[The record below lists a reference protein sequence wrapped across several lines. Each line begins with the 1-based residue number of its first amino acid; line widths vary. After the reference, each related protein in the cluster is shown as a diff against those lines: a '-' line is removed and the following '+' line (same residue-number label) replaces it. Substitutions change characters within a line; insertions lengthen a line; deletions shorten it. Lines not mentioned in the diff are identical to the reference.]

1 MIHTGEFAEA
11 TTALR
16 KYIQIW
22 GDSSRGAEA
31 AYLLAEAMEGDV
43 RENPKATE
51 LEIRKIADQYRAA
64 ESRGYPSDSVLRGIT
79 RVANLLRSREFYGAA
94 GDLYQNQLIAE
105 RGYWPAQIDLSRCLS
120 LEAEKDP
127 DRAEELLR
135 ASRKE
140 LDLYLSKSESR
151 DRVEALLLL
160 SELQWR
166 QGQFKEME
174 KTALLALPDVLD
186 THYLADFYLQWA
198 KAQSRMNR
206 TSEALELL
214 PIVRDLGQTPK
225 VREEATYFETELRL
239 GELDGRGEVLAEK
252 LKKEESFL
260 LPLVNLLRGKY
271 WFETGGRD
279 PLPLLKLGFEKIPN
293 EAKFSNYKP
302 DLKGLWD
309 LLVAEAE
316 DSEDQGKFDTILE
329 ILGEYHR
336 IYPNKLDYFIGTA
349 NLEAKRGEALS
360 KKAASLERV
369 DPIGAERIRRV
380 ANRLFYSAG
389 STLVYVAEHP
399 GASMELSEDA
409 QWAAANAF
417 YGGQQFAKAAEWYRE
432 HYYLRPTANRDSLFR
447 EGESLMR
454 GKLYEAQS
462 LDEPS
467 ALRAFGEYLM
477 EAGPTSPR
485 APQVVVSRGR
495 ILLEL
500 GRPQEAIE
508 VLHPLLREPQFSLDP
523 REPEWGEALLL
534 QGLAYSRIAGGAS
547 ASNMAPET
555 ARMQA
560 ARLLKEYLERFSKGL
575 DSQQKLSSG
584 ILEASFSLSRLA
596 TQEKRWAEAGQ
607 HLIDM
612 IRYSADIP
620 SSERSDQDAS
630 LRRAHFLLGDLY
642 LNQGKDREAIEAF
655 ERAARKYATSEDR
668 IWGLV
673 GRARALIRSG
683 DEGEARKAVQFAK
696 STYANNPEMFNDSMN
711 GQGKTYWPAALTALE
726 AELEEGITLHGR

>member
-1 MIHTGEFAEA
+1 MIHAGEYTEA
-11 TTALR
+11 STVLR

-22 GDSSRGAEA
+22 GGSPTGAEA
-31 AYLLAEAMEGDV
+31 EYLLAEAMEGEV
-43 RENPKATE
+43 REDPEATE
-51 LEIRKIADQYRAA
+51 LQIRKISDQYRVA
-64 ESRGYPSDSVLRGIT
+64 ESRGYSSDSVLRGIT
-79 RVANLLRSREFYGAA
+79 RTANLLRSKGFYVAA
-94 GDLYQNQLIAE
+94 GDLYQNHLITE

-120 LEAEKDP
+120 LEAQKNP
-127 DRAEELLR
+127 DRAEELLK
-135 ASRKE
+135 ASRKA
-140 LDLYLSKSESR
+140 LDSYLSKSESR

-198 KAQSRMNR
+198 KAQSRMNK

-252 LKKEESFL
+252 LKKEESFFM
-260 LPLVNLLRGKY
+260 PLVNLLRGKY

-279 PLPLLKLGFEKIPN
+279 PLPMLKLGFEKIPD
-293 EAKFSNYKP
+293 EVKFSKYKP
-302 DLKGLWD
+302 DLEGLWD
-309 LLVAEAE
+309 LLVGAAE
-316 DSEDQGKFDTILE
+316 DMEDQGQFDTILG

-336 IYPNKLDYFIGTA
+336 IYPNTLEYFIGTA
-349 NLEAKRGEALS
+349 TLETKRGEALS
-360 KKAASLERV
+360 ERAASMERI

-389 STLVYVAEHP
+389 TTLVYVAEHP
-399 GASMELSEDA
+399 GISMELSEDA

-417 YGGQQFAKAAEWYRE
+417 YAGQQYAKAAEWYRE
-432 HYYLRPTANRDSLFR
+432 HYHLRPTANRDSLFR

-485 APQVVVSRGR
+485 APQVVVFRGR

-500 GRPQEAIE
+500 GKPLEAIE

-534 QGLAYSRIAGGAS
+534 QGLAYGRIAGGVRAG
-547 ASNMAPET
+547 NMAPET

-560 ARLLKEYLERFSKGL
+560 TRLLKEYLERFSKGL
-575 DSQQKLSSG
+575 DSQQKLSPG

-607 HLIDM
+607 HLVDM

-620 SSERSDQDAS
+620 SSERSDHEAS

-642 LNQGKDREAIEAF
+642 LNQGKDQEAGEAF
-655 ERAARKYATSEDR
+655 EKAARKYATSEDR

-673 GRARALIRSG
+673 GRARALIRIG
-683 DEGEARKAVQFAK
+683 DEGEARKAVQLAK
-696 STYANNPEMFNDSMN
+696 LTYANNPEMFNESMN
-711 GQGKTYWPAALTALE
+711 GQGRTYWPAALAALE

>member
-1 MIHTGEFAEA
+1 
-11 TTALR
+11 
-16 KYIQIW
+16 
-22 GDSSRGAEA
+22 
-31 AYLLAEAMEGDV
+31 LL
-43 RENPKATE
+43 K
-51 LEIRKIADQYRAA
+51 
-64 ESRGYPSDSVLRGIT
+64 
-79 RVANLLRSREFYGAA
+79 
-94 GDLYQNQLIAE
+94 
-105 RGYWPAQIDLSRCLS
+105 
-120 LEAEKDP
+120 
-127 DRAEELLR
+127 
-135 ASRKE
+135 ASRKA
-140 LDLYLSKSESR
+140 LDSYLSKSESR

-198 KAQSRMNR
+198 KAQSRMNK

-252 LKKEESFL
+252 LKKEESFFM
-260 LPLVNLLRGKY
+260 PLVNLLRGKY

-279 PLPLLKLGFEKIPN
+279 PLPMLKLGFEKIPD
-293 EAKFSNYKP
+293 EVKFSKYKP
-302 DLKGLWD
+302 DLEGLWD
-309 LLVAEAE
+309 LLVGAAE
-316 DSEDQGKFDTILE
+316 DTEDQGQFDTILG

-336 IYPNKLDYFIGTA
+336 IYPNTLEYFIGTA
-349 NLEAKRGEALS
+349 TLETKRGEALS
-360 KKAASLERV
+360 ERAASMERI

-389 STLVYVAEHP
+389 TTLVYVAEHP
-399 GASMELSEDA
+399 GISMELSEDA

-417 YGGQQFAKAAEWYRE
+417 YAGQQYAKAAEWYRE
-432 HYYLRPTANRDSLFR
+432 HYHLRPTANRDSLFR

-485 APQVVVSRGR
+485 APQVVVFRGR

-500 GRPQEAIE
+500 GKPLEAIE

-534 QGLAYSRIAGGAS
+534 QGLAYGRIAGGVRAG
-547 ASNMAPET
+547 NMAPET

-560 ARLLKEYLERFSKGL
+560 TRLLKEYLERFSKGL
-575 DSQQKLSSG
+575 DSQQKLSPG

-607 HLIDM
+607 HLVDM

-620 SSERSDQDAS
+620 SSERSDHEAS

-642 LNQGKDREAIEAF
+642 LNQGKDQEAGEAF
-655 ERAARKYATSEDR
+655 EKAARKYATSEDR

-673 GRARALIRSG
+673 GRARALIRIG
-683 DEGEARKAVQFAK
+683 DEGEARKAVQLAK
-696 STYANNPEMFNDSMN
+696 LTYANNPEMFNESMN
-711 GQGKTYWPAALTALE
+711 GQGRTYWPAALAALE